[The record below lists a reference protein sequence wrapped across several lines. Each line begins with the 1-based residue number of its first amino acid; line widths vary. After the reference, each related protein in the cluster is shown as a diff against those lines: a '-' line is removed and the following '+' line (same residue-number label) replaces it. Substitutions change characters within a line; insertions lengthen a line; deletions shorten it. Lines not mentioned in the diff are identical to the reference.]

1 VRSLS
6 AAVVV
11 ISLVLISSVG
21 LVPGVASPEQQGP
34 YVFYGYAPIAIF
46 NYTRVVDNTLLL
58 NYTRVPSRLD
68 IIGINDSTRVEV
80 YNLTDR
86 SLMASKTIN
95 RMGLWT
101 LYLGTSAQGTSPPSG
116 QDVYFK
122 VVSDKLVSVL
132 LQGGRTNFYGT
143 TMATWYEDEGFSAIY
158 PSTDGGFFG
167 KEFIFM
173 TTNAC
178 WSPVIYVLEKELYH
192 VFGIE
197 NAHVTF
203 YDASGAVAAT
213 LDVSANSFGTV
224 HLRTQSVYR
233 AVSTGRIMLAGLNM
247 GSFMYLP
254 SLTGGFEGRSFI
266 GTMPGSIYVA
276 AREFV
281 VAEALEDADVRL
293 FDLRRPGM
301 MIALT
306 GPDVRKSLRAGEH
319 WVNSTMKTETPL
331 RIESSGNI
339 TVLFG
344 RGGIWAYIGYP
355 VEPLGD
361 DITFLGARAGETLS
375 FYVPTQGVIFA
386 PQDMTI
392 EIDGVATTMRT
403 DDHYTLLS
411 GVHTIRSTAP
421 TIVEVL
427 GWGSDTTTEGGR
439 TAFSRTKRGTFDNYG
454 SYLLTVQSLE
464 LTYPP
469 PAPIGGIAELIPIIG
484 GVAAVVVIIVAL
496 LVVRRRAKPAGR
508 EG

>member
-1 VRSLS
+1 MELW
-6 AAVVV
+6 
-11 ISLVLISSVG
+11 
-21 LVPGVASPEQQGP
+21 
-34 YVFYGYAPIAIF
+34 
-46 NYTRVVDNTLLL
+46 
-58 NYTRVPSRLD
+58 
-68 IIGINDSTRVEV
+68 II
-80 YNLTDR
+80 
-86 SLMASKTIN
+86 
-95 RMGLWT
+95 
-101 LYLGTSAQGTSPPSG
+101 YLGTPAQGTSPPSS

-122 VVSDKLVSVL
+122 VVSDKPVSVL

-143 TMATWYEDEGFSAIY
+143 TNPWYEDEGFSAIY

-178 WSPVIYVLEKELYH
+178 WSPVIYVLDRDLYH

-224 HLRTQSVYR
+224 HLRTQNVYR

-254 SLTGGFEGRSFI
+254 SLTGGFVGRSFI
-266 GTMPGSIYVA
+266 GTMPGSIYIA

-306 GPDVRKSLRAGEH
+306 GPDVSKSLRAGEH

-355 VEPLGD
+355 VEQLGD

-392 EIDGVATTMRT
+392 EIDGIPTTMRA

-411 GVHTIRSTAP
+411 GAHTIRSTAP

-427 GWGSDTTTEGGR
+427 GWGSD
-439 TAFSRTKRGTFDNYG
+439 KTFDNYG

-469 PAPIGGIAELIPIIG
+469 PPPIGGIAELIPVIG
-484 GVAAVVVIIVAL
+484 GVVAVAVIIVAL
-496 LVVRRRAKPAGR
+496 LVVRRRRAKPAR
-508 EG
+508 QEG